1 MLLTLPGELQLLVVQ
16 QLGAQDIATLSSTCT
31 ELRSLCLPETVWI
44 HLAERQF
51 KVKLKV
57 TEEFSPRLFFQSVL
71 YPYRHTLGLWQ
82 RKNLRYYGGVLQVS
96 VRDTYIL
103 FEEIIPP
110 IKLSDPLKRLEFLRL
125 SRMKQDD
132 DVVITS
138 YSKLALTDRVKVS
151 YEEDEEEPKLSIILA
166 NIEDHT
172 LNPDEWREIMLEFVM
187 LAGGNEADVNNLL
200 LMKFIQTYHARSL
213 YTYRKLSFDS
223 TPTTLLTALNSGIF
237 IGNYGPHGM
246 EVINLTVT
254 EAIVG
259 TAGVKVTGDPN
270 VPYGE
275 VTFRITDPRCLN
287 VPLEDQE
294 SIPNITSFMD
304 SPDFID
310 FQEGLKLDFKVP
322 ADCFEK
328 DEVQFRHCL
337 GRWVCECQVAE
348 HGYLDPFFIPGNFV
362 LFSEDMFGVLFLR
375 LGVLTV
381 YKRVTN
387 QLTDVS

>member
-1 MLLTLPGELQLLVVQ
+1 MVVQ
-16 QLGAQDIATLSSTCT
+16 QLGAQDIAALASTCSQ
-31 ELRSLCLPETVWI
+31 LRSLCLPETVWI

-51 KVKLKV
+51 KVKLRV

-82 RKNLRYYGGVLQVS
+82 RKNLRYYGGILHVS
-96 VRDTYIL
+96 VKDTYIS
-103 FEEIIPP
+103 FEDIIPP

-125 SRMKQDD
+125 SRMRQDG
-132 DVVITS
+132 DVVITNR
-138 YSKLALTDRVKVS
+138 SKLALTDRVKVS
-151 YEEDEEEPKLSIILA
+151 YEEDEEPKLSIILA

-187 LAGGNEADVNNLL
+187 LAGGNEADVNDLL
-200 LMKFIQTYHARSL
+200 LMKFIQTYHSRSM

-223 TPTTLLTALNSGIF
+223 SPTRPLSALNSGIF

-254 EAIVG
+254 ESIEG

-294 SIPNITSFMD
+294 SIANITSFMD
-304 SPDFID
+304 SPDYID

-322 ADCFEK
+322 ADCYGG
-328 DEVQFRHCL
+328 DQVQFRKCL

-348 HGYLDPFFIPGNFV
+348 HGYQHPSFIPGNFI

-375 LGVLTV
+375 LDVLTL